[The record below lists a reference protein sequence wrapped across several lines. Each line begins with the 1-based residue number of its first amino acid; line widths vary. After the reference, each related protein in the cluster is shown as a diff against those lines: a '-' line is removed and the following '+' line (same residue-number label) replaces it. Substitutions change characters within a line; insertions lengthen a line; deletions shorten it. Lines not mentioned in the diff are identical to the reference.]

1 MFLPGNSTISVG
13 FIWNITGAI
22 HLLMY
27 LNVLLYKKEITTLL
41 SIFPTHLPLRNQVH
55 MQQEVS
61 GKVFQESD

>member
-1 MFLPGNSTISVG
+1 M
-13 FIWNITGAI
+13 GAI

-61 GKVFQESD
+61 GKVFRESD